1 MQLLYGF
8 LIAVVISLLA
18 YRAHSLN
25 KSGAFAAAVMG
36 TTAIVG
42 VELGV
47 LAAKALP
54 EQTLR
59 RLFGIL
65 VLAVA
70 AQLAWRARRSILA
83 P

>member
-1 MQLLYGF
+1 MAIRTSAGVRLP
-8 LIAVVISLLA
+8 I
-18 YRAHSLN
+18 
-25 KSGAFAAAVMG
+25 MG

-54 EQTLR
+54 EATLR